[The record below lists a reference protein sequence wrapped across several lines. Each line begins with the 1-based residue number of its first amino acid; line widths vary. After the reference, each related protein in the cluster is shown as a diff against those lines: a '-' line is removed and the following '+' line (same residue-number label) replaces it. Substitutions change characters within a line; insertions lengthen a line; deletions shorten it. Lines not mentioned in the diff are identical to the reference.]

1 MSAFSGKVALVTG
14 AGRGLGRALA
24 LGLAVEGAI
33 VALNDLTPVNLDE
46 TEALIRAAGGQARSY
61 LGDAAQK
68 MVVQGILTQIIDDYG
83 RLDIAVNNAAVQ
95 PRAGLLELDEWD
107 WRRALE
113 VNLSAPFF
121 VTQAAGRV
129 LRELGGGVILNI
141 GDALLETPGVRAGA
155 AYQAGKAG
163 LLGLTRAAAAEL
175 APYGIRVNALCPG
188 LLATESTRER
198 WGEELPAGALCSLEQ
213 TVRQALRLCNPGVP
227 GMGVSGTGGESS
239 GQIIVWTG
247 KSWQAVK

>member
-1 MSAFSGKVALVTG
+1 MSALRGKVALVTG

-24 LGLAVEGAI
+24 LGLAREGAA

-68 MVVQGILTQIIDDYG
+68 MVVQGIIVQILDDFG
-83 RLDIAVNNAAVQ
+83 RLDIAINNAAVQ

-113 VNLSAPFF
+113 VNLSGPFF

-129 LRELGGGVILNI
+129 LRELGGGAILNI
-141 GDALLETPGVRAGA
+141 GEAPSDTPGIRAGA
-155 AYQAGKAG
+155 AYLASKSG
-163 LLGLTRAAAAEL
+163 LLGLTRAAAQEL
-175 APYGIRVNALCPG
+175 APYGIRVSALCPG

-198 WGEELPAGALCSLEQ
+198 YGEALPPGALCSLEE
-213 TVRQALRLCNPGVP
+213 TVRQALRLCESTNK
-227 GMGVSGTGGESS
+227 TGGE
-239 GQIIVWTG
+239 IVAWTG
-247 KSWQAVK
+247 ESWQAVK

>member
-1 MSAFSGKVALVTG
+1 MSALRGKAALVTG

-24 LGLAVEGAI
+24 LGLAAEGAF

-68 MVVQGILTQIIDDYG
+68 MVVQGIIVQVLDDFG
-83 RLDIAVNNAAVQ
+83 RLDIAINNAAVQ

-121 VTQAAGRV
+121 VTQAASRV
-129 LRELGGGVILNI
+129 MREQGGGVILNI
-141 GDALLETPGVRAGA
+141 GDALLDFPGGLAGA

-163 LLGLTRAAAAEL
+163 LLGLTRAAAREL

-198 WGEELPAGALCSLEQ
+198 WAGKLPEEARCNLEE
-213 TVRQALRLCNPGVP
+213 TVRQALSLCKPGVP
-227 GMGVSGTGGESS
+227 GTGSETGG
-239 GQIIVWTG
+239 QILVWTG

>member
-24 LGLAVEGAI
+24 LALAREGAA

-46 TEALIRAAGGQARSY
+46 TEALIRAVGGQAKSY

-68 MVVQGILTQIIDDYG
+68 MVVQGIIVQVLDDFG

-107 WRRALE
+107 WRRTLE
-113 VNLSAPFF
+113 VNLSGPFF

-141 GDALLETPGVRAGA
+141 GDALLDTPGIRTGA
-155 AYQAGKAG
+155 AYQASKNG
-163 LLGLTRAAAAEL
+163 LLGLTRAAAQEL
-175 APYGIRVNALCPG
+175 APHGIRVSGLCPG

-198 WGEELPAGALCSLEQ
+198 CGDQLPPSALCSLEE
-213 TVRQALRLCNPGVP
+213 TVRQALRLCE
-227 GMGVSGTGGESS
+227 SGSKISGE
-239 GQIIVWTG
+239 IIAWTG
-247 KSWQAVK
+247 ESWQAVK